1 MRFAFRRPAVV
12 SFGVSTAAYL
22 IGVACAGGVTTYAAW
37 RGGEAALRELAAVV
51 APSVPAKSQ
60 ASGTETGPVS
70 PHVEGSMTPLA
81 DWEDRAPPPRF
92 GASARNP
99 YQSRRDPRF
108 FGDDGDEDD
117 DRPRLSGA
125 YRTVCVRLCDGYYF
139 PIGFAVT
146 PERFARDRSVCE
158 SSCSGQGR
166 LFVQRSL
173 DGSADDMVDLQGR
186 PYRQLPTAFRYRSEY
201 VPSCKC
207 RPDPWE
213 AASLDRHRAY
223 ALAAAARKG
232 NKDAAKELQ
241 ALQSKAREAART
253 AATAPPTDAGA
264 AAAARQA
271 EIAGREDGGIMGLG
285 SDGAPKPR
293 AEREPEAWRVK
304 RERDWIGR
312 AFETR

>member
-1 MRFAFRRPAVV
+1 MRFASRRPALV
-12 SFGVSTAAYL
+12 SFGGRTAAYL
-22 IGVACAGGVTTYAAW
+22 IGVACVGGATTYAAW
-37 RGGEAALRELAAVV
+37 RGGEAVLRELAGVA
-51 APSVPAKSQ
+51 APSVPAKGPTS
-60 ASGTETGPVS
+60 ATETS
-70 PHVEGSMTPLA
+70 PPSVHVEGSMTPLA
-81 DWEDRAPPPRF
+81 DWEARAPPPRF

-99 YQSRRDPRF
+99 YQSRRRDPSF
-108 FGDDGDEDD
+108 FGDDEDD

-139 PIGFAVT
+139 PISFAVT
-146 PERFARDRSVCE
+146 PERFAHDRGVCE

-173 DGSADDMVDLQGR
+173 DGSADDMADLQGR

-207 RPDPWE
+207 QPHPWE

-241 ALQSKAREAART
+241 TLQAKAREAAKA
-253 AATAPPTDAGA
+253 AATVPPADAGA
-264 AAAARQA
+264 ATAARQA

-285 SDGAPKPR
+285 SDAAPKPR